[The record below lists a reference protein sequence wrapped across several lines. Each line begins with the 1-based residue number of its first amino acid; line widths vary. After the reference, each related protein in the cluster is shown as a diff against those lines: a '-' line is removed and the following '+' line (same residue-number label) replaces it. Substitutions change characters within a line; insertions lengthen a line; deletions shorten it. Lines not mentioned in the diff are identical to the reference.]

1 MFLTDAWKSDTPFN
15 PESRLL
21 RRFLLGNATFST
33 FTGTL
38 CLVDAAPLT
47 QAFGIPDPTLLPGLG
62 VQLLLF
68 AAAIVWIATRQD
80 ISTRLAWVIIALDI
94 GWVAGSIALLPFV
107 SNMLTSAGITTMVFI
122 ALGVAA
128 FAIGQIAGVRRLTA
142 QTA

>member
-33 FTGTL
+33 LTGTL

-68 AAAIVWIATRQD
+68 ATAIVWIATRPD
-80 ISTRLAWVIIALDI
+80 ISTRLAWIIIALDI
-94 GWVAGSIALLPFV
+94 GWVVGSIALLPFV
-107 SNMLTSAGITTMVFI
+107 SGMLTATGIT
-122 ALGVAA
+122 ALVLVAIGVAT
-128 FAIGQIAGVRRLTA
+128 FACGQIAGIRRLTA

>member
-21 RRFLLGNATFST
+21 RRFLLGNAAFST
-33 FTGTL
+33 LTGTI

-68 AAAIVWIATRQD
+68 AAAIIWIATRQE
-80 ISTRLAWVIIALDI
+80 ISTRLAWGIIALDI

-107 SNMLTSAGITTMVFI
+107 TGMLTSAGITAMVLVAF
-122 ALGVAA
+122 GVAT
-128 FAIGQIAGVRRLTA
+128 FASGQIAGVKRLSQ

>member
-33 FTGTL
+33 LTGTL

-47 QAFGIPDPTLLPGLG
+47 HAFGIPDPTLLPGLG
-62 VQLLLF
+62 IQLLLF

-107 SNMLTSAGITTMVFI
+107 SDMLTSAGITTMVLI
-122 ALGVAA
+122 ALGVAT
-128 FAIGQIAGVRRLTA
+128 FAIGQIAGVRRLST
-142 QTA
+142 QTT

>member
-1 MFLTDAWKSDTPFN
+1 MFLTDAWKSDAPFN

-33 FTGTL
+33 LTGTL

-68 AAAIVWIATRQD
+68 AAAIVWIATRQN

-94 GWVAGSIALLPFV
+94 GWVAGSFALLPFV
-107 SNMLTSAGITTMVFI
+107 ADMLTSAGVTAMVLV
-122 ALGVAA
+122 ALGVAT
-128 FAIGQIAGVRRLTA
+128 FASGQIAGVKRLNL
-142 QTA
+142 QTE

>member
-33 FTGTL
+33 LTGTL

-47 QAFGIPDPTLLPGLG
+47 HAFGIPDPTLLPGLG

-107 SNMLTSAGITTMVFI
+107 SDMLTSAGITTMVFI
-122 ALGVAA
+122 ALGVAT
-128 FAIGQIAGVRRLTA
+128 FAIGQIAGVRRLST

>member
-33 FTGTL
+33 LTGTL

-47 QAFGIPDPTLLPGLG
+47 HAFGIPDPTLLPGLG

-80 ISTRLAWVIIALDI
+80 ISTRLAWIIIALDI

-107 SNMLTSAGITTMVFI
+107 SDMLTSAGITTMVLI
-122 ALGVAA
+122 ALGVAT
-128 FAIGQIAGVRRLTA
+128 FAIGQIAGVRRLST

>member
-33 FTGTL
+33 LTGTL
-38 CLVDAAPLT
+38 CLIDATPLT
-47 QAFGIPDPTLLPGLG
+47 QTFGIPDPMLLPTLG

-94 GWVAGSIALLPFV
+94 GWVAGSFALLPFV
-107 SNMLTSAGITTMVFI
+107 SGMLTALGITTMILV
-122 ALGVAA
+122 ALGVAT
-128 FAIGQIAGVRRLTA
+128 FATGQIAGVIRLKA
-142 QTA
+142 QST

>member
-33 FTGTL
+33 LTGTL
-38 CLVDAAPLT
+38 CLIDAAPLT

-68 AAAIVWIATRQD
+68 AAAIIWIATRQE

-107 SNMLTSAGITTMVFI
+107 SGMLTSAGITAMVLVAF
-122 ALGVAA
+122 GVAT
-128 FAIGQIAGVRRLTA
+128 FASGQIAGVKRLSQ